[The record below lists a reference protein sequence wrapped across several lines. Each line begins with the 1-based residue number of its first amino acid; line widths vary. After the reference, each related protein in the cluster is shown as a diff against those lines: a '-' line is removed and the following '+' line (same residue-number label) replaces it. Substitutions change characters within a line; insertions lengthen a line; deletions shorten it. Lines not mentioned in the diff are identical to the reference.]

1 MRRGS
6 ILNHLM
12 RLCNNLF
19 LVRDEF
25 SQNRYH
31 MLYIRCR
38 CDLSPLLSPE
48 NQPAF
53 SPSRE
58 SDPDHK
64 SEIHA
69 LELRDYIPRIIA
81 FVATSSDLSIRSP
94 SKCKV
99 SFVSPDR
106 I

>member
-1 MRRGS
+1 
-6 ILNHLM
+6 
-12 RLCNNLF
+12 
-19 LVRDEF
+19 
-25 SQNRYH
+25 

-94 SKCKV
+94 V
-99 SFVSPDR
+99 GTDAPTLLLANRYRPVD
-106 I
+106 